1 VDSIG
6 KSFIRKDAADK
17 VTGRA
22 KYVDDYS
29 RADMLWGAT
38 VRSTETHARVLSIDI
53 REALKIKGVAGI
65 YTHKDIPGKNI
76 VPLVLPDYPFLAE
89 DTVKFRGQ
97 AVALVA
103 ADSRETA
110 RKAAKLVKVKYS
122 PLAAVYDPL
131 KAIEKNAPKI
141 FGDDNIFRK
150 FVVQKGDADA
160 AFAECDVVVEGTY
173 TTNYQVHTYLETQG
187 MMAAPTDTGMVVHGT
202 MQCPFYVLNAVADII
217 GYPHNKVRIIQT
229 TTGGG
234 FGGKED
240 VPSIVAGHAAMLA
253 YITGRPVK
261 VIYDREEDFVSMSKR
276 HPGYAEVKYGASRD
290 GKILAAKI
298 RYILDGG
305 AFSTLSPIVLWR
317 GTIHA
322 AGPYDIADVSVETFA
337 VATNKVPCGAYRG
350 FGQPQINFANEV
362 LVDELAAKL
371 SMDPAELRLKNALKP
386 ESLTITNQKIGPSC
400 GLVET
405 IEKAAAEIKWKEK
418 ISSGGTPPPESKN
431 DAYASKNIR
440 RGVGMASTVYG
451 VCLGAAGKFLAK
463 AGAHVQIQPDGS
475 VTVAVG
481 NTDMGQGAR
490 TVLSQIAA
498 EGLGAPYALVDV
510 IEPDTSRVPDSGPT
524 VASRTTVMS
533 GNAILN
539 ACKAIRSR
547 MDPLIR
553 EMAGANANAAV
564 HTADGFFVV
573 GGGSDHGATGK
584 KISYADAIK
593 KCHAE
598 RVNLTYDGWWT
609 EEGTTFDPM
618 TGLGDAY
625 IVYTFSTT
633 AVEIELDTATGEV
646 KILKIVGAHDIG
658 KAVNPMLAEGQI
670 QGGALQGAGY
680 ALMENLVVQNGVM
693 LNPNFSGYT
702 IPTSVDAPAEIVP
715 VIVEKEFHDGPYGA
729 KGLGEPPLISVAPA
743 VANAIYNAAGIRIRC
758 IPALPEKILDALKKK
773 KKK

>member
-1 VDSIG
+1 MDSIG
-6 KSFIRKDAADK
+6 KSFIRKDARDK

-22 KYVDDYS
+22 KYVDDYT
-29 RADMLWGAT
+29 RADMLFGAT
-38 VRSTETHARVLSIDI
+38 ARSSETHAKILSVDI
-53 REALKIKGVAGI
+53 RAALKIPGVRGV

-97 AVALVA
+97 AIALVA
-103 ADSRETA
+103 ADTLDAA
-110 RKAAKLVKVKYS
+110 RKASKLVKIKYR
-122 PLAAVYDPL
+122 PIPAVYDPL
-131 KAIEKNAPKI
+131 ESIKKNAPKI
-141 FGDDNIFRK
+141 YGDDNIFRK
-150 FVVQKGDADA
+150 FVVTKGDAEA
-160 AFAECDVVVEGTY
+160 AFEKCDAVVEGVY
-173 TTNYQVHTYLETQG
+173 TTNYQVHAYLETQG
-187 MMAAPTDTGMVVHGT
+187 MMAAPTDTGMVVHGS
-202 MQCPFYVLNAVADII
+202 MQCPFYVLNAVSDIL
-217 GYPHNKVRIIQT
+217 GYTQNRVRIIQT

-240 VPSIVAGHAAMLA
+240 VPSIVAGHTAMLA
-253 YITGRPVK
+253 YITKRPVK
-261 VIYDREEDFVSMSKR
+261 IIYDREEDFVSMSKR
-276 HPGYAEVKYGASRD
+276 HPGYAEIKYGASRD
-290 GKILAAKI
+290 GKILAAKV

-322 AGPYDIADVSVETFA
+322 AGPYDIADVKVETYA
-337 VATNKVPCGAYRG
+337 VATNKVPCGAFRG
-350 FGQPQINFANEV
+350 FGQPQINFANES
-362 LVDELAAKL
+362 LIDELAEKL
-371 SMDPAELRLKNALKP
+371 AMDPLKLRLKNALKP
-386 ESLTITNQKIGPSC
+386 ESLTITNQKVGPSC
-400 GLVET
+400 GLAET
-405 IEKAAAEIKWKEK
+405 IEKAAAEIKWGEK
-418 ISSGGTPPPESKN
+418 RNSSAKKNNSYSKK
-431 DAYASKNIR
+431 YIR
-440 RGVGMASTVYG
+440 RGVGMASTIYG
-451 VCLGAAGKFLAK
+451 VCLGAGGRFLAK
-463 AGAHVQIQPDGS
+463 AGAHVQIQQDGS

-533 GNAILN
+533 GNAILD

-547 MDPLIR
+547 IDPIVR
-553 EMAGANANAAV
+553 EMAGAEARAAV
-564 HTADGFFVV
+564 TADGGFYVV
-573 GGGSDHGATGK
+573 GGGAVDRDPRRGATGK
-584 KISYADAIK
+584 KIPYAEAVK

-609 EEGTTFDPM
+609 EKGTTFDPM

-633 AVEIELDTATGEV
+633 AVEIEVDTLTGEV
-646 KILKIVGAHDIG
+646 EILKIVGAHDIG
-658 KAVNPMLAEGQI
+658 RAVNPMLAQGQI

-680 ALMENLVVQNGVM
+680 ATMENLIVKNGVM

-702 IPTSVDAPAEIVP
+702 IPTSVDAPPEIIP
-715 VIVEKEFHDGPYGA
+715 VIVEKEFPDGPYGA

-743 VANAIYNAAGIRIRC
+743 VANAIYDAVGIRIKSL
-758 IPALPEKILDALKKK
+758 PAIPEKILEAIKNSR
-773 KKK
+773 